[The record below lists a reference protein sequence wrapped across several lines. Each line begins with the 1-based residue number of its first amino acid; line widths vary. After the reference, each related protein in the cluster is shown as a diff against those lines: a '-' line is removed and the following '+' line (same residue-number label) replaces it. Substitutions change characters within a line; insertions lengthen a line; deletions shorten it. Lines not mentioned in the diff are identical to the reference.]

1 LLYIQERNIYGR
13 EDCPKERNPKVQE
26 KSCKNVQIN
35 LVVSI
40 IFCIFVTEKEN
51 NKTTQHYETHF

>member
-13 EDCPKERNPKVQE
+13 EDCPKERDPGLEE

-35 LVVSI
+35 LVDSDF
-40 IFCIFVTEKEN
+40 FCTFVIEKET
-51 NKTTQHYETHF
+51 NKETIL